1 MQLNVFKYASI
12 KHKKCDNN
20 LCFQL
25 LRFKTWPK
33 NTSCRLWNKCLSCIQ

>member
-12 KHKKCDNN
+12 KHKKIDNN

-25 LRFKTWPK
+25 FKTWPK
-33 NTSCRLWNKCLSCIQ
+33 NTSCRL